1 MKTNDPLEP
10 LLKEA
15 KSVIR
20 KRIVVLTGAGVSAES
35 GVPTFRDQGG
45 LWQQYDW
52 QRMASIEGWTEDPA
66 AVLDFYNMRR
76 RDLIEVQ
83 PNQAHLLLAELEKH
97 YDVSIITQNID
108 NLHERAGSTDVLHL
122 HGEITKV
129 TSSFDRDDPNCIKE
143 LPLDMPLRMGDKA
156 ADGSQVRPYVVWFG
170 ESVPMFEE
178 AIPIVREADIL
189 IVIGTSLTVYPAA
202 SLVRFAPPSAQ
213 KYIINPGLAFDPYDT
228 HLSDNFEH
236 IKEKATIGMT
246 MLVERLMSSDALNK
260 L

>member
-1 MKTNDPLEP
+1 MKTNDPLES
-10 LLKEA
+10 LFKEA

-52 QRMASIEGWTEDPA
+52 QRMASIEGWIEDPA

-76 RDLIEVQ
+76 HDLIEVQ

-143 LPLDMPLRMGDKA
+143 LPLDMPLHMGDKA
-156 ADGSQVRPYVVWFG
+156 ADDSQVRPYVVWFS

-178 AIPIVREADIL
+178 AISIVREADIL

-213 KYIINPGLAFDPYDT
+213 KYIINPGLAYDPYDT

-236 IKEKATIGMT
+236 IKENATVGMT
-246 MLVERLMSSDALNK
+246 LLVERLMGSK
-260 L
+260 

>member
-129 TSSFDRDDPNCIKE
+129 TSSFDRDNPNCIKE
-143 LPLDMPLRMGDKA
+143 LPLDMPLRIGDKA

-178 AIPIVREADIL
+178 AISIVREADIL

-236 IKEKATIGMT
+236 IKEKATVGMT
-246 MLVERLMSSDALNK
+246 MLVERLMGRDALNQ

>member
-52 QRMASIEGWTEDPA
+52 QRMASIEGWIEDPA

-83 PNQAHLLLAELEKH
+83 PNQAHLVLAELEKH

-143 LPLDMPLRMGDKA
+143 LPLDMSLRMGDKA

-178 AIPIVREADIL
+178 AISIVREADIL

-213 KYIINPGLAFDPYDT
+213 KYIINPCLAFDPYDT

-236 IKEKATIGMT
+236 IKEKATVGMT
-246 MLVERLMSSDALNK
+246 MLVERLMGSDALNQ

>member
-52 QRMASIEGWTEDPA
+52 QRMASIEGWEEDPA

-76 RDLIEVQ
+76 HDLIEVQ

-108 NLHERAGSTDVLHL
+108 NLHERAGNTDVLHL

-156 ADGSQVRPYVVWFG
+156 ADGSQVRPYVVWFS

-236 IKEKATIGMT
+236 IKEKATVGVT
-246 MLVERLMSSDALNK
+246 MLVERLMGSDALNK

>member
-1 MKTNDPLEP
+1 
-10 LLKEA
+10 
-15 KSVIR
+15 
-20 KRIVVLTGAGVSAES
+20 
-35 GVPTFRDQGG
+35 
-45 LWQQYDW
+45 
-52 QRMASIEGWTEDPA
+52 
-66 AVLDFYNMRR
+66 MRR

-236 IKEKATIGMT
+236 IKEKATVGMT
-246 MLVERLMSSDALNK
+246 MLVERLMDSDALNK

>member
-1 MKTNDPLEP
+1 MKTNNPLEP
-10 LLKEA
+10 LSKE

-20 KRIVVLTGAGVSAES
+20 KHIVVLTGAGVSAES
-35 GVPTFRDQGG
+35 GVATFRDQGG

-170 ESVPMFEE
+170 ESVPMFEK

-236 IKEKATIGMT
+236 IKEKATVGMT
-246 MLVERLMSSDALNK
+246 MLVERLMGSDALNQ